1 MLKLLVFA
9 SAIALALGDG
19 HGAATTQD
27 CDSAEANSCA
37 ECLCVSDKRKK
48 KGLFCSHIFI
58 LTMFDGAKRD
68 SNISNF
74 ELFIFLHT
82 QAFDMS
88 CGSEQQEWCDANLMG
103 CK

>member
-1 MLKLLVFA
+1 
-9 SAIALALGDG
+9 
-19 HGAATTQD
+19 
-27 CDSAEANSCA
+27 
-37 ECLCVSDKRKK
+37 
-48 KGLFCSHIFI
+48 
-58 LTMFDGAKRD
+58 MFDGAKRD